1 MADTY
6 STQWESPIKTGGEWR
21 DVVTRDRYG
30 IAKQALDDKVKARLH
45 CRIVV
50 HREGQE
56 DYTIDERGPF
66 NGAIRAEDKR

>member
-6 STQWESPIKTGGEWR
+6 STQWESPTKTGGQWR
-21 DVVTRDRYG
+21 DVVTKDTYAV
-30 IAKQALDDKVKARLH
+30 AKQALDDKVRAGLH

-50 HREGQE
+50 HSPGQE

-66 NGAIRAEDKR
+66 YGPRHTGDRA

>member
-6 STQWESPIKTGGEWR
+6 TTQWESPTKTNGQWR
-21 DVVTRDRYG
+21 DIVTRADYG
-30 IAKQALDDKVKARLH
+30 TAKRALDDKVAARIH

-50 HREGQE
+50 HTHRQE

-66 NGAIRAEDKR
+66 NGPPTAADRH